1 MRITTME
8 TRAISIDIDPQV
20 LDAARRLIDSSER
33 RILGLVGA
41 PGSGKSTL
49 SEALLS
55 VLGDQA
61 QVVPMDGFHL
71 SNRQLAALGRAE
83 RKGAPDTFDAFGYRD
98 LLQRLRAGYR
108 SHPSDGESVYAPGFY
123 REIEEPIAAS
133 IAVPSETSLIVTEG
147 NYLLLEDDPW
157 PQVREKLD
165 EVWFLDVDR
174 ELREERLVAR
184 HMAFGR
190 SETQAREWVR
200 TTDAPNAKRIE
211 AAAAHADR
219 QLWWSGSSIRF
230 KDTK

>member
-1 MRITTME
+1 MRITTRE
-8 TRAISIDIDPQV
+8 TRALSIAIDPPIV
-20 LDAARRLIDSSER
+20 DVARRLIDTSRR

-83 RKGAPDTFDAFGYRD
+83 RKGAPDTFDAFGYRE
-98 LLQRLRAGYR
+98 LLKRLRTRHGK
-108 SHPSDGESVYAPGFY
+108 SEVVYAPGFY

-133 IAVPSETSLIVTEG
+133 IAVSSETPLIVTEG

-157 PQVREKLD
+157 PQVRDMLD

-190 SETQAREWVR
+190 SEAQAREWVR
-200 TTDAPNAKRIE
+200 TTDAANAKRIE
-211 AAAAHADR
+211 AVAAHADR

-230 KDTK
+230 KDT